1 MKTLAPLLACVAIAA
16 GAAAHGAATHRWS
29 TLAPAQTAMDRLHA
43 HAVTLG
49 DYQSEEVPND
59 LPLKE
64 KSTGTCRRYTSAGQN
79 QGFMVSVISG
89 AAGSVATHTPDVCYV
104 ASGYKM
110 MRPPL
115 RETIDV
121 PGVGS
126 VSYYV
131 SEFVKTT
138 ATRTERQRVRWSW
151 TADGTWAAPDNPRF
165 AYLRTTNLAKVYIVT
180 QVSEAD
186 ALAVAEDAPAVK
198 QFTAACFAQ
207 YHGLF
212 DRPPQ

>member
-1 MKTLAPLLACVAIAA
+1 MKSLPIIIACVAVAA
-16 GAAAHGAATHRWS
+16 GAAAHGAATHRWE
-29 TLAPAQTAMDRLHA
+29 TPTPVALDRLHA
-43 HAVTLG
+43 HAVTFA
-49 DYQSEEVPND
+49 DYESESVPND

-64 KSTGTCRRYTSAGQN
+64 KSVGTCRRYTSASRN

-110 MRPPL
+110 LRPPL

-131 SEFVKTT
+131 SEFEKKT
-138 ATRTERQRVRWSW
+138 ATRTDRQRVRWSW
-151 TADGTWAAPDNPRF
+151 TADGTWAAPDAPRI
-165 AYLRTTNLAKVYIVT
+165 AYLRVVNLAKVYIVT
-180 QVSEAD
+180 PVSDAD
-186 ALAVAEDAPAVK
+186 ALAATDDTPGVK
-198 QFTAACFAQ
+198 EFTAACFAQ

-212 DRPPQ
+212 AQ